1 MHGNLV
7 LRFSHH
13 LGSKLYRHNLI
24 VSLSTDSVISLQA
37 ASLGTRVKYGS
48 GMYNVFPFL
57 LSVEGPFLIFCG
69 SKKLTLYLKVN
80 ELNQVVATPEIESAS
95 KFFLPPTNNHL
106 HPHEFRIEYREED
119 GHATMKSK
127 GESKEEALAPLP
139 HYLNGTASLFGY
151 NDGPLEVKLNVTEEN
166 ARFVLHSRVLD
177 GYAPVDVSSWT
188 QGEGFYI
195 NCSRRRFKWDGYISV
210 KETKPQE
217 YVTAIVPSE
226 KRHNDIDTW
235 LLFRLRRA
243 PKNTAAATESDSA

>member
-1 MHGNLV
+1 M
-7 LRFSHH
+7 
-13 LGSKLYRHNLI
+13 
-24 VSLSTDSVISLQA
+24 D
-37 ASLGTRVKYGS
+37 
-48 GMYNVFPFL
+48 
-57 LSVEGPFLIFCG
+57 
-69 SKKLTLYLKVN
+69 N
-80 ELNQVVATPEIESAS
+80 ESNKVVATQKIESAS
-95 KFFLPPTNNHL
+95 TFFIPPTNDHL

-177 GYAPVDVSSWT
+177 DYAPVDVSSWT

-210 KETKPQE
+210 KKTKAPDYKTKYK

-226 KRHNDIDTW
+226 KRHNDNDTW
-235 LLFRLRRA
+235 LLFRLRRV
-243 PKNTAAATESDSA
+243 PKSTAAATESDSACT